1 VDVWVLNRSPSTFQV
16 SQSKLLETFD
26 LRNDR
31 LGLGD
36 RIQRNPGFEIANE
49 NPKLV
54 ILGKPGAGKTTF
66 LKHLAVDW
74 GKGQFQPDLITV
86 LIEFRQIQAEQW
98 HLIEAISKGL
108 GLSDGHQIT
117 AIKKQIE
124 ELKRKIV
131 APEQA
136 QQKNKQIKGLQKQLD
151 HFPLQVLLTE
161 GKLLVLMDGLDE
173 VPTNALRGEVQRQL
187 CTVTEEYPKNRFV
200 LTCRTQIITSIP
212 IGFASVEVADF
223 SPEQVQQFV
232 KNWFMANGKPN
243 PEAAGQWKTLS
254 NLANKNPPLKE
265 LTTTPVLLSLMCLV
279 LHDEGEI
286 PSEINGLYKKGIKLL
301 LSKWNEAKQIN
312 GWQVGSKTYRRLSIR
327 QKEKLLIE
335 IAGWKFDN
343 PKNFVLFEQEEIV
356 DYIGE
361 FLQRTVLYKKIFKS
375 LQVIGS
381 KTTDSE
387 ENIAVLKSIEAQHGL
402 LIERADGLWSFSHL
416 TFQEYFTI
424 QWLTQLSPE
433 ELTKTI
439 SNPQRQ
445 DIVKQLIK
453 SQQPADRLLRLIKQA
468 IDRLIAHEAIANQF
482 LTWVLQKAQS
492 IQARYKLAAIK
503 AFYFALALN
512 RSRTLV
518 LNRAHALDRALDFDL
533 DFDLDLD
540 LDLDFDLALDLTL
553 DHTLVL
559 ALDPALDRALDRSLD
574 RSLDRALDCART
586 LDRMSTSKLVD
597 ELEELRAALPT
608 DSRQVLQWWKTRGMQ
623 WTRKLRQ
630 VMIEQ
635 RNIGHEWRFT
645 DVQKK
650 QLQNYYQANK
660 ILVELMN
667 IEGAISDDVRAEI
680 EDTLLLP

>member
-1 VDVWVLNRSPSTFQV
+1 
-16 SQSKLLETFD
+16 
-26 LRNDR
+26 
-31 LGLGD
+31 
-36 RIQRNPGFEIANE
+36 
-49 NPKLV
+49 
-54 ILGKPGAGKTTF
+54 
-66 LKHLAVDW
+66 
-74 GKGQFQPDLITV
+74 
-86 LIEFRQIQAEQW
+86 
-98 HLIEAISKGL
+98 
-108 GLSDGHQIT
+108 
-117 AIKKQIE
+117 
-124 ELKRKIV
+124 
-131 APEQA
+131 
-136 QQKNKQIKGLQKQLD
+136 
-151 HFPLQVLLTE
+151 
-161 GKLLVLMDGLDE
+161 
-173 VPTNALRGEVQRQL
+173 
-187 CTVTEEYPKNRFV
+187 
-200 LTCRTQIITSIP
+200 
-212 IGFASVEVADF
+212 
-223 SPEQVQQFV
+223 
-232 KNWFMANGKPN
+232 
-243 PEAAGQWKTLS
+243 
-254 NLANKNPPLKE
+254 
-265 LTTTPVLLSLMCLV
+265 
-279 LHDEGEI
+279 
-286 PSEINGLYKKGIKLL
+286 
-301 LSKWNEAKQIN
+301 
-312 GWQVGSKTYRRLSIR
+312 
-327 QKEKLLIE
+327 
-335 IAGWKFDN
+335 
-343 PKNFVLFEQEEIV
+343 
-356 DYIGE
+356 
-361 FLQRTVLYKKIFKS
+361 
-375 LQVIGS
+375 
-381 KTTDSE
+381 
-387 ENIAVLKSIEAQHGL
+387 